1 MCVFSCSC
9 AATNQCCAVLCFNTR
24 SCGCHGR
31 LPRVLRRPI
40 LRCFNRTQDG
50 NAPHMSLT
58 CVCCNPDTTRPASLL
73 SRARTFPTFSAPRRL
88 AFPSRASRQNSLCTQ
103 SWKNGKAFGGY
114 SHRPPSPILIIDQHT
129 WTLTL
134 THTCIRS
141 GDLWTADD
149 VAVVAKSVEV
159 VLPRIHSLVV
169 GPGLGRNPFV
179 LECAKH
185 VITAAMELNLPIVID
200 ADGILAP
207 HTHSVPAT
215 QLAHRGAVSV
225 PRPCPHQLL
234 APTGLFALCQDPTL
248 VQGYTQA
255 ILTPNAVEFQRL
267 CRAVGMDPKGTSDG
281 VSGAAALATKYEHT
295 RTRHAHTV
303 RSCLHNDSHQTT
315 HTHTD
320 WDM

>member
-1 MCVFSCSC
+1 MCVL
-9 AATNQCCAVLCFNTR
+9 Q
-24 SCGCHGR
+24 
-31 LPRVLRRPI
+31 
-40 LRCFNRTQDG
+40 
-50 NAPHMSLT
+50 
-58 CVCCNPDTTRPASLL
+58 PDTTRPASLL

-88 AFPSRASRQNSLCTQ
+88 AFQSRASRQNSLCTQ
-103 SWKNGKAFGGY
+103 SWKNGRAFGGY

-149 VAVVAKSVEV
+149 VAGVAKSVEV

-207 HTHSVPAT
+207 HTLRAPTA
-215 QLAHRGAVSV
+215 QLAHRLS
-225 PRPCPHQLL
+225 PPPCPRQLL
-234 APTGLFALCQDPTL
+234 AHRPLC
-248 VQGYTQA
+248 
-255 ILTPNAVEFQRL
+255 AVP
-267 CRAVGMDPKGTSDG
+267 GPD
-281 VSGAAALATKYEHT
+281 SGARLHT
-295 RTRHAHTV
+295 SH
-303 RSCLHNDSHQTT
+303 LDSQCSRVSAPVPGG
-315 HTHTD
+315 
-320 WDM
+320 WDGPQGHL